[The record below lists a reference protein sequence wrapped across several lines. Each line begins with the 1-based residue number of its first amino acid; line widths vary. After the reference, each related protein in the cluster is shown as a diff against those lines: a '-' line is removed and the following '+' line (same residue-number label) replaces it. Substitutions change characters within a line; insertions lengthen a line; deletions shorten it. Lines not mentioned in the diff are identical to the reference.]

1 MRYMLSKEFTKIS
14 ATSGTVQ
21 NISRINT
28 LEMSTSTVQGS
39 GLLLS
44 PLQKHT
50 FSNLGSFYL
59 RCVDGQAGACVVP
72 FFVDVGGGFSSDG
85 SISDFDDFT
94 QEDVDDVFKD

>member
-1 MRYMLSKEFTKIS
+1 MRYILSKEFTKIS

-50 FSNLGSFYL
+50 FSNLSSFYL
-59 RCVDGQAGACVVP
+59 RCVDGYAGACVVP
-72 FFVDVGGGFSSDG
+72 FFVDGGSGVSSDG
-85 SISDFDDFT
+85 SIPGFDNFNQD
-94 QEDVDDVFKD
+94 DVDDIFKP